1 MEWCG
6 ECACACRGQSETLVY
21 GSLQLG
27 HPHTLLL
34 LHLEVDV
41 PCMFLLHLEVDVPCM
56 FGVLSL
62 TMLQTGAM
70 LLQPQG
76 LCDTVNRTFHDMG
89 GCIVSFDCDNLC

>member
-1 MEWCG
+1 M
-6 ECACACRGQSETLVY
+6 CRGQSETLVY
-21 GSLQLG
+21 GSLQSG

-41 PCMFLLHLEVDVPCM
+41 PSM
-56 FGVLSL
+56 FGVLSV
-62 TMLQTGAM
+62 TVLQTGVM

-76 LCDTVNRTFHDMG
+76 LRDTVNRTFHDMG